1 MVDVVALLEYCQE
14 LRHRYFDTL
23 SDLSWEDV
31 ITDRG
36 ASFGSLRNIFLHCV
50 EVLDLYGRLL
60 RGETRFTRYNYDDFN
75 SMEQINDKLVAVES
89 KVNRY
94 LSTVTP
100 DELSRSVERKR
111 RVGPST
117 IATVEDHL
125 FNVFQEEIHHFG
137 EFIALLWQMG
147 VTPPHLGWTRYIA
160 R

>member
-1 MVDVVALLEYCQE
+1 MIDVVRLLEYSQE

-31 ITDRG
+31 VTDRG
-36 ASFGSLRNIFLHCV
+36 ASFGSIRNIFLHCV
-50 EVLDLYGRLL
+50 EVLDGYEHFLQ
-60 RGETRFTRYNYDDFN
+60 GETGFTRYNYDDYD
-75 SMEQINDKLVAVES
+75 SMEQINDKLTDVES

-100 DELSRSVERKR
+100 KELSRIVERKR

-125 FNVFQEEIHHFG
+125 LNVFQEEIHHFG

-147 VTPPHLGWTRYIA
+147 VTPPHMGWTRYIT